1 MPSTSN
7 RTRVSGNSRSSKPF
21 TVIAI
26 VTRWIIDPQLTPQ
39 QLTYNLGQYTP
50 RLKKR
55 ATGRLRLIAAA
66 MREDLIQSAVQFLID
81 PAVQKAALAKRV
93 SFLESKNM
101 TQEEIEESLRRANS
115 PGSQP
120 PPLPSS
126 PLYRTQFANQQQQQ
140 QPPQLPGRDWRDWF
154 IMAVVSGGIGY
165 GMYFLAK
172 RYVMPLIAPPAPPQ
186 IEQDKAEIGEQY
198 DRLNAVLEQLQIES
212 NELKTTQEEQKT
224 RVEGALTSVDE
235 AVTELKGQTERRES
249 DIRSFKSDIEA
260 IREMVP
266 KVLNPAT
273 KIYSRLNLLKAFE
286 KNKESQNAALVDLQ
300 NELKS
305 LKSLLSNRS
314 RLPPAIPLPTSG
326 SSSPIPNH
334 SFIQPTASPPPAAP
348 SIAATE
354 HLTMNGTARNLGKPS
369 IPAWQ
374 LPPQLSDGEAA
385 DAST

>member
-1 MPSTSN
+1 
-7 RTRVSGNSRSSKPF
+7 
-21 TVIAI
+21 
-26 VTRWIIDPQLTPQ
+26 
-39 QLTYNLGQYTP
+39 
-50 RLKKR
+50 
-55 ATGRLRLIAAA
+55 
-66 MREDLIQSAVQFLID
+66 MREDLIQSAVQFLVD

-101 TQEEIEESLRRANS
+101 TQDEIEESLRRANS
-115 PGSQP
+115 PASQP

-126 PLYRTQFANQQQQQ
+126 PPYRTQFANQQ

-224 RVEGALTSVDE
+224 QIEGALKSVDE
-235 AVTELKGQTERRES
+235 AVLELKGQTERRES

-266 KVLNPAT
+266 KVLDST
-273 KIYSRLNLLKAFE
+273 TLN
-286 KNKESQNAALVDLQ
+286 S
-300 NELKS
+300 
-305 LKSLLSNRS
+305 
-314 RLPPAIPLPTSG
+314 
-326 SSSPIPNH
+326 
-334 SFIQPTASPPPAAP
+334 TA
-348 SIAATE
+348 
-354 HLTMNGTARNLGKPS
+354 G
-369 IPAWQ
+369 
-374 LPPQLSDGEAA
+374 
-385 DAST
+385 